1 MKRKFADKENW
12 IRVIKKR
19 FKLKYVDNDDFKGY
33 ISAIY
38 IDEVTEPLAKEVL
51 GKKLLLADKGYMWM
65 QQFPEGKNYALTTMV
80 NDKKEIIQWYFDI
93 CREPK
98 INRKGIPY
106 FDDLYLDIVVL
117 PKGELVIL
125 DGDELEEAL
134 KDGDIGIE
142 EYKLAWNETKRLVRE
157 INEGKNIILNSSN
170 KYLDYI
176 ERL

>member
-12 IRVIKKR
+12 IRVLKKR
-19 FKLKYVDNDDFKGY
+19 FKLTYIDNEDFKGY

-38 IDEVTEPLAKEVL
+38 IDEVTDPLKKEVL
-51 GKKLLLADKGYMWM
+51 GRQLLLADKGYLWM

-93 CREPK
+93 CREPR

-117 PKGELVIL
+117 PRGELVIL

-134 KDGDIGIE
+134 KKGDVTEG
-142 EYKLAWNETKRLVRE
+142 EYKLAWAETKKLVKE
-157 INEGKNIILNSSN
+157 INEGKSHILNSS
-170 KYLDYI
+170 KRYLEYI
-176 ERL
+176 EKL